1 LQSRALAAG
10 AVCLALAACVGGG
23 EIAGDVG
30 LRDRA
35 VPISSTMRGDA
46 SRLVGDW
53 IVEQSLANGGA
64 VQAGTPVSISAD
76 RSGGLTWRIG
86 AARFATVSPVAGR
99 YAGDGVELWLLWI
112 DADYRTAV
120 IGTPDGRLGWIMN
133 RPGAAS
139 ADRTTAAR
147 RILDFNGYDPADF
160 AG

>member
-1 LQSRALAAG
+1 M
-10 AVCLALAACVGGG
+10 GGG
-23 EIAGDVG
+23 DIAGSAG

-35 VPISSTMRGDA
+35 VPISSTMRGEA
-46 SRLVGDW
+46 SALAGEW
-53 IVEQSLANGGA
+53 IVEQSLANGVA
-64 VQAGTPVSISAD
+64 VRAGTPVAISAD
-76 RSGGLTWRIG
+76 GRGGLTWRIG
-86 AARFATVSPVAGR
+86 AARYDTNSAIAGR
-99 YAGDGVELWLLWI
+99 YVGDGVELWLLWI

-147 RILDFNGYDPADF
+147 RILQFNGYDPADF